1 MNGSRLSPEPLLLEI
16 WEWVQI
22 EAGCKGY
29 QAKMG
34 GGVRAGVGGLNW
46 QLKHCKYT
54 AKIGEQTSNSLDI
67 FHLIP
72 GDT

>member
-34 GGVRAGVGGLNW
+34 GGGQGRGWGLELAAETLQIYSQNR
-46 QLKHCKYT
+46 
-54 AKIGEQTSNSLDI
+54 
-67 FHLIP
+67 
-72 GDT
+72 